1 MTPRSQRLAKQPKT
15 VVRTALAIA
24 LIASVTSAAPAAAA
38 VAPCV
43 VAYSGDSLVAPG
55 APARLAAHVD
65 GGPLAG
71 VLRPVT
77 FTLSDAFGTVLRYQ
91 TRTGLFGNA
100 SLTAT
105 VPEGVYGVNATV
117 SPNILQPGCSTPAEP
132 DDTLLAVPAAGA
144 FTAGAG
150 TIPVGA
156 TGSVRFALAIRQLTS
171 TTVTGQFQARIIP
184 SDPIIPTDPVRVMS
198 FRASTVAIPSD
209 PVIPDPFHAQI
220 TGSGTL
226 DGQPGYR
233 YALTAIDGG
242 PAGLDAFALQ
252 ITNIDHTVIFS
263 GGPATLASG
272 NIVGLPQDPSTPPAP

>member
-1 MTPRSQRLAKQPKT
+1 MRPGKCTNALLPSLVAVFLLASGT
-15 VVRTALAIA
+15 TTA
-24 LIASVTSAAPAAAA
+24 SAA
-38 VAPCV
+38 APCTA
-43 VAYSGDSLVAPG
+43 AYSGDTIVEPG
-55 APARLAAHVD
+55 APTRLAAHVD

-105 VPEGVYGVNATV
+105 VPEGVYGVTATV
-117 SPNILQPGCSTPAEP
+117 PPNILQPGCSTPAEP
-132 DDTLLAVPAAGA
+132 DDTLLAVPSMGA

-150 TIPVGA
+150 TVPVGT
-156 TGSVRFALAIRQLTS
+156 TGSVRFALAIRLLTS
-171 TTVTGQFQARIIP
+171 TTAGGQFQARIIP
-184 SDPIIPTDPVRVMS
+184 GDPVIPGDPLRVMS
-198 FRASTVAIPSD
+198 FRASSVAIPSD
-209 PVIPDPFHAQI
+209 PIIPDPFRAQI

-242 PAGLDAFALQ
+242 PTGPDAFALQ

-263 GGPATLASG
+263 SGRATLASG
-272 NIVGLPQDPSTPPAP
+272 NIEGLHQDPTAPPAP